1 MFVEV
6 LLRSDELN
14 ASFRLS
20 EEMSRFPQVV
30 VTACKECSDK
40 KNPSVNR
47 MIHYTNHA
55 SQMTLMPLVD
65 DLIELAYADMHFAYS

>member
-1 MFVEV
+1 M
-6 LLRSDELN
+6 
-14 ASFRLS
+14 
-20 EEMSRFPQVV
+20 
-30 VTACKECSDK
+30 
-40 KNPSVNR
+40 NPSVNR